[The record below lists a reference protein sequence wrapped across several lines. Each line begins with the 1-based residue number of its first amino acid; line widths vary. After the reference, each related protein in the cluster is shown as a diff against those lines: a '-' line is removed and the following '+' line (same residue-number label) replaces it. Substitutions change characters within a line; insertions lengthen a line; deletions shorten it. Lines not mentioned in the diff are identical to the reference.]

1 MLNYLKHYIHQDLA
15 DVMAEKSKVKWG
27 NWIGYIMLPFSIALQ
42 EDPLEYVR
50 QAKATIDRK
59 KHSLE
64 AVSTYAC
71 AKLVLNLLGVKVLVD
86 KTISIAS

>member
-1 MLNYLKHYIHQDLA
+1 M
-15 DVMAEKSKVKWG
+15 MAEKSKAKWG
-27 NWIGYIMLPFSIALQ
+27 NRMGNVILPFSMSLH

-64 AVSTYAC
+64 AVCTYVC
-71 AKLVLNLLGVKVLVD
+71 AKLLLNLFGVKV
-86 KTISIAS
+86 